1 MKDNEARFEIEFHK
15 EPDDIDEA
23 VYHAVNFIQT
33 RRRSSAETQGEKRFK
48 RYVRRTSPEYDSQ
61 SEGETVYETDEE
73 DNRALRVPAKIEKPL
88 ARKTNKTGQPKG
100 QANTAVTG
108 QNDSM
113 KVLT

>member
-1 MKDNEARFEIEFHK
+1 MKDNETRFEIEFHK

-33 RRRSSAETQGEKRFK
+33 GRRSSVESQGEKRFK

-73 DNRALRVPAKIEKPL
+73 DNRALRVPAKINKPL
-88 ARKTNKTGQPKG
+88 ARTTNETGQ
-100 QANTAVTG
+100 
-108 QNDSM
+108 
-113 KVLT
+113 